1 MTLPTTFLSFILRC
15 FFNHCSRFKIS
26 ACFST
31 LFSVSDEC
39 IFRKAF
45 QKAIAVS
52 VSFRLCLNT
61 NLGPSF
67 NVEKMIKVYESSE
80 KLESYKEPERRTRTS
95 TKDIFERQAEI
106 VKQYISSI
114 PEFKE
119 KIQVKIDNRNPWNL
133 QKFLAN
139 ERFA

>member
-1 MTLPTTFLSFILRC
+1 
-15 FFNHCSRFKIS
+15 
-26 ACFST
+26 
-31 LFSVSDEC
+31 
-39 IFRKAF
+39 
-45 QKAIAVS
+45 
-52 VSFRLCLNT
+52 
-61 NLGPSF
+61 
-67 NVEKMIKVYESSE
+67 MIKVYESSE